1 MSDFSGIRA
10 TARRNRDG
18 DARARSARL
27 PVGLALLL
35 AAVLACLA
43 AVVAPGAGR
52 AEDPHAAP
60 PAHGAAPAP
69 APAATPAP
77 AAPAVPEALRS
88 PPPRLSGP
96 IAAARPRPRLT
107 WLADPETGRALGGYD
122 PVAYFLLGRPAL
134 GDSERQLD
142 WGGTTWLF
150 VDEGTRA
157 AFREAPE
164 IYAPLFGGHCA
175 FAVAQGRPAEG
186 SPQFFLI
193 HRQRLL
199 LFADAVSRAAFLLD
213 PDHLLAEAEQRWPD
227 LLADLP

>member
-18 DARARSARL
+18 GARARSARL
-27 PVGLALLL
+27 PLGLAT
-35 AAVLACLA
+35 VLACLA
-43 AVVAPGAGR
+43 AAVAPGVGR
-52 AEDPHAAP
+52 AEDPHAA
-60 PAHGAAPAP
+60 
-69 APAATPAP
+69 TPAP
-77 AAPAVPEALRS
+77 ATPAVPEALRS

-107 WLADPETGRALGGYD
+107 WLADPESGRALGGYD
-122 PVAYFLLGRPAL
+122 PVAYFLFGRPEP

-164 IYAPLFGGHCA
+164 AYAPLFGGHCA

-213 PDHLLAEAEQRWPD
+213 PDRRLAEAERRWPD

>member
-35 AAVLACLA
+35 ACLA
-43 AVVAPGAGR
+43 AVVAPGPAR

-96 IAAARPRPRLT
+96 IAAARPRPRFT

-164 IYAPLFGGHCA
+164 TYAPLFGGHCA

-213 PDHLLAEAEQRWPD
+213 PDHLLAEAERRWPD

>member
-1 MSDFSGIRA
+1 MNVL
-10 TARRNRDG
+10 ARRNRK
-18 DARARSARL
+18 
-27 PVGLALLL
+27 GLDRRGLLL
-35 AAVLACLA
+35 FALAVIPATAA
-43 AVVAPGAGR
+43 
-52 AEDPHAAP
+52 
-60 PAHGAAPAP
+60 GAA
-69 APAATPAP
+69 TTHR
-77 AAPAVPEALRS
+77 VNTLGS
-88 PPPRLSGP
+88 PDGVA
-96 IAAARPRPRLT
+96 I
-107 WLADPETGRALGGYD
+107 GGYD

-164 IYAPLFGGHCA
+164 TYAPLFGGHCA

-213 PDHLLAEAEQRWPD
+213 PDHLLAEAERRWPD